1 VEVFGIHLLG
11 LDARSGHKLLLSAL
25 VVGTAIVLRLA
36 LRKLESVLAPTVS
49 RRALWTEK
57 TARLLVGAAAAL
69 LLLSIWFESSHD
81 LALFGGLIAG
91 GIAVASQKLLQA
103 VAGFFVIVFGRSFNL
118 GDRIEIGGVRGDV
131 LDIGLLKTTV
141 MEMGVTPDRQPDPKH
156 WVGARQYT
164 GRIVTIANSEVFEQP
179 VFNYSRDFDYLWDEI
194 QIPLKYDVDLRTAE
208 RVALD
213 AARTAST
220 EVVAEAR
227 TQLERVRSKYLLRET
242 DLEPRAY
249 VRLTDNWIELSIRFL
264 ARPSGIRE
272 MKDRIF
278 RRLLTA
284 FGEEGISIASATFE
298 VVGMAPVRLEGGAPE
313 EGEPSPHEMQ

>member
-25 VVGTAIVLRLA
+25 VVGTAVVLRLA
-36 LRKLESVLAPTVS
+36 LRKLESTLAPTVS
-49 RRALWTEK
+49 RRAIWTEK
-57 TARLLVGAAAAL
+57 AARLLVGAAAVL
-69 LLLSIWFESSHD
+69 LLLSIWFENSRD

-118 GDRIEIGGVRGDV
+118 GDRIEMAGVRGDV

-156 WVGARQYT
+156 WVNARQYT
-164 GRIVTIANSEVFEQP
+164 GRIVTIVNSEVFEQP

-208 RVALD
+208 RVALE
-213 AARTAST
+213 AARSASSD
-220 EVVAEAR
+220 VVAEAR
-227 TQLERVRSKYLLRET
+227 TQFQRVRSKYLLREA

-264 ARPSGIRE
+264 ARPSGVRE

-278 RRLLTA
+278 RRLLSA